1 MQKPKKLFN
10 NTDHIRSEIMQGL
23 VYAGMGKIHA
33 LTAYCAVYRT
43 IKSGVQ
49 TIARRNI

>member
-33 LTAYCAVYRT
+33 LTAYCAP
-43 IKSGVQ
+43 
-49 TIARRNI
+49 